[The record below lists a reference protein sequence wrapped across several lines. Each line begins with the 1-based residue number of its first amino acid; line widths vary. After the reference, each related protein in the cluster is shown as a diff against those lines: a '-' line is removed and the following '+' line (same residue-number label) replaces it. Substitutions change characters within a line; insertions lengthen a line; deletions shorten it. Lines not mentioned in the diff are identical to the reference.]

1 MFTSLPRCLLLSL
14 AVLSVAACIPIPY
27 KPGAAVSRGDFIETP
42 PTLSVQYVEGE
53 VLTTL
58 AKKIQSRDKEI
69 MVVAHKDLEAI
80 AFPEGD
86 ITLDQLLEPGRRD
99 RLQKELGLS
108 YLVLIGDLTTTE
120 LSHHGGFIPLLG
132 AGTATELASVAA
144 SVIDLADGKAVTG
157 ISSISKGWGGGVI
170 YGFYGLF
177 IVPMTDSS
185 AYDGVAK
192 GVVEIIRGRA
202 ATGPCKIAIALATG
216 LQMNTCP
223 DGVECPDV
231 GSATTTED
239 AALPAPEE
247 ASPPAQ
253 PLPAETPGE
262 PRQSE
267 RP

>member
-14 AVLSVAACIPIPY
+14 TVLSIAACIPIPY
-27 KPGAAVSRGDFIETP
+27 KPGAEVSRGEFVETP

-53 VLTTL
+53 VLPTL
-58 AKKIQSRDKEI
+58 AKKIQSKDKGI
-69 MVVAHKDLEAI
+69 IVVAHKDLEAI

-86 ITLDQLLEPGRRD
+86 ITLDRLLEPDRRG

-120 LSHHGGFIPLLG
+120 LSQHGGFIPLLG
-132 AGTATELASVAA
+132 AGTTTELASVAA
-144 SVIDLADGKAVTG
+144 SVIDLADGKAVTD
-157 ISSISKGWGGGVI
+157 ITSISKGWGGGVV
-170 YGFYGLF
+170 YGFYGLI

-185 AYDGVAK
+185 AYDGVAR

-202 ATGPCKIAIALATG
+202 ATGPCKIAIALATD
-216 LQMNTCP
+216 LRTNTCP
-223 DGVECPDV
+223 GGVGCPDV
-231 GSATTTED
+231 GPATTTED
-239 AALPAPEE
+239 ATFPTPEE

-253 PLPAETPGE
+253 PPPAETPGE
-262 PRQSE
+262 PRQLE